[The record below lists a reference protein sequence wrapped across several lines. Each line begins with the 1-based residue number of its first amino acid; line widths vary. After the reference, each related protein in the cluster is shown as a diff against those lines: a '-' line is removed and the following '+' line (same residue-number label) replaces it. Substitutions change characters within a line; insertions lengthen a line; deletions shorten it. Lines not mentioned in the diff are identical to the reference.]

1 VANSLAPGRIQVLE
15 FNLSQFNEIE
25 ELGDA
30 LHQVRDV
37 NLSGKFP
44 LVFWD
49 EFDTKL
55 GEKPLGWLRYF
66 LAPMQ
71 DGAFREGQ
79 LVHPIGPA
87 VFVFA
92 GGTAEC
98 MSSFGQGLDENASRS
113 AKVPDFISRL
123 KGFVNVLGPNPQD
136 ANGGEEMAEDPYYQI
151 RRAILLRSILQRNT
165 PHLFE
170 TEAGTLKLNIDSG
183 ILRAFLNARF
193 FKHGVRSM
201 ESIAAMS
208 QLAGKARFERSSLP
222 SETQLDLHVDGQ
234 EFLALVQQI
243 DLTSDLLEKLAA
255 AFHDH
260 FCEQLVEQGYTYGPV
275 TDDTLKKHS
284 SLVDYT
290 KLPEHEQEQNR
301 DVVRD
306 IYRKLSRSGYI
317 MIPARSNEPPFEFP
331 GNFLDYLAEMEHKRW
346 MQLKLADGWEHAPVT
361 DKANKRHAD
370 LLPWEKLS
378 ETARDKDRE
387 MVVAIPGI
395 LAQAGYTVVK
405 MRQMEG

>member
-1 VANSLAPGRIQVLE
+1 
-15 FNLSQFNEIE
+15 
-25 ELGDA
+25 
-30 LHQVRDV
+30 
-37 NLSGKFP
+37 
-44 LVFWD
+44 
-49 EFDTKL
+49 
-55 GEKPLGWLRYF
+55 
-66 LAPMQ
+66 
-71 DGAFREGQ
+71 
-79 LVHPIGPA
+79 
-87 VFVFA
+87 
-92 GGTAEC
+92 
-98 MSSFGQGLDENASRS
+98 MSRFGQGLDENASRS
-113 AKVPDFISRL
+113 AKVPDFVSRL

-136 ANGGEEMAEDPYYQI
+136 ANGGEEKAEDPYYQI

-165 PHLFE
+165 PQLFE
-170 TEAGTLKLNIDSG
+170 KEAGTLKLNIDSG
-183 ILRAFLNARF
+183 VLRAFLNARF

-208 QLAGKARFERSSLP
+208 QLAGKSRFERSSLP

-243 DLTSDLLEKLAA
+243 DLTWELLEKLAA
-255 AFHDH
+255 AFHQD
-260 FCEQLVEQGYTYGPV
+260 FCDKLKEQGYTYGPV
-275 TDDTLKKHS
+275 TDDKLKKHS
-284 SLVDYT
+284 SLIDYA
-290 KLPEHEQEQNR
+290 KLSEHEKEQNR

-331 GNFLDYLAEMEHKRW
+331 GNFLDYLAKMEHDRW

-370 LLPWEKLS
+370 LVSWEQLS
-378 ETARDKDRE
+378 EGARDKDRE
-387 MVVAIPGI
+387 IVLAIPGI